1 VVYLR
6 ADPVSI
12 LSMVHGAKVR
22 LRGLAISIA
31 STQSRDEMGGSCYL
45 TLCIKIQGSH
55 EGSISLSLKGT
66 LAP

>member
-1 VVYLR
+1 
-6 ADPVSI
+6 
-12 LSMVHGAKVR
+12 MVHGAKVR